1 MRTDVPLLVQIP
13 EIVADPCSSSS
24 ETVSNCPVGGAT
36 CVGNASKVNQHCHES
51 AFYSNLLILSRFWF
65 CFKIIFSHWTNPLF
79 SLVVYT
85 LMISD
90 LISLTITLWP
100 VVLCKSLNTYNDF
113 VLTPK
118 LLSRN
123 WHDFDTLPPY
133 IFEIDIC
140 RSMNLNH
147 S

>member
-1 MRTDVPLLVQIP
+1 MHTDVPLLVQIP

-51 AFYSNLLILSRFWF
+51 GFQSNLSILSRFDSPLLLS
-65 CFKIIFSHWTNPLF
+65 KLSLLSEKLPLF

-90 LISLTITLWP
+90 L
-100 VVLCKSLNTYNDF
+100 F
-113 VLTPK
+113 
-118 LLSRN
+118 
-123 WHDFDTLPPY
+123 H
-133 IFEIDIC
+133 
-140 RSMNLNH
+140 
-147 S
+147 